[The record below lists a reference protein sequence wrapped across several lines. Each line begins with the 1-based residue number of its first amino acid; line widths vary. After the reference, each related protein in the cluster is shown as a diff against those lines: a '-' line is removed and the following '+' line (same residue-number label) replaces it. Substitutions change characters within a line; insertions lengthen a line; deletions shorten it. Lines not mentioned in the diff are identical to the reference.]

1 MGQTNL
7 KSPKLIICVI
17 IINMI
22 TSSEKRNE
30 KKVQRRHQRVW
41 SFLRI
46 VAPPFLRMKFG
57 YSCELAPDISEPY
70 LVLPNHNS
78 DLDPAFVGF
87 SFKKQMY
94 FVASEHVY
102 RRGFV
107 SKLLFWAFEPIAK
120 MKGASDTLTVMKA
133 IRKLRTGQNVCL
145 FPEGNRSFNGK
156 TGAIFEA
163 TGKLVKTSGAALVTY
178 KITGGYLSNPR
189 WGFGIRKGKMH
200 GSVVNVYSSS
210 ELKLMTPEE
219 ITNKIIS
226 DLDEDAYKRQS
237 FENIAYKGKN
247 LAYGFETAYCLCPI
261 CKNIN
266 VISSNKNSIYCSNC
280 GKLTDILPTGFFSE
294 GFQFKSASEWD
305 EWQESYFEMMIND
318 KRDRLICLFSDSNM
332 DVHIVKA
339 EHQQEDLGIGSIS
352 LFCDRIEISVGE
364 NLISL
369 PYDKISDMSIYGKNN
384 LVFTDS
390 EGCHYEIV
398 PCEKKSLKNM
408 RKYLS
413 IWKIKRSELT
423 K

>member
-1 MGQTNL
+1 
-7 KSPKLIICVI
+7 
-17 IINMI
+17 MI
-22 TSSEKRNE
+22 TSTEKKRDE
-30 KKVQRRHQRVW
+30 KKVQRHHQRVW
-41 SFLRI
+41 TFLRV

-57 YSCELAPDISEPY
+57 YSCEPAPEINEPY

-102 RRGFV
+102 RRGWI

-120 MKGASDTLTVMKA
+120 IKGSSDTLTVMKA
-133 IRKLRTGQNVCL
+133 IRKLRSGQNVCL

-156 TGAIFEA
+156 TGEIFGA

-200 GSVVNVYSSS
+200 GSIVNIYPS
-210 ELKLMTPEE
+210 EKLKTMTPDE
-219 ITNKIIS
+219 ITSCIVS
-226 DLDEDAYKRQS
+226 DLEENAYERQAS
-237 FENIAYKGKN
+237 ENIAYKGKN

-266 VISSNKNSIYCSNC
+266 VISSKKDSIYCSNC
-280 GKLTDILPTGFFSE
+280 GKLTDILPSGFFDD
-294 GFQFKSASEWD
+294 GFVFKSAEEWD
-305 EWQESYFEMMIND
+305 EWQESYFSALIHD
-318 KRDRLICLFSDSNM
+318 KRDRLNCLFSDSNM
-332 DVHIVKA
+332 AVHIVKA

-352 LFCDRIEISVGE
+352 LYNDRIEISVGE
-364 NLISL
+364 KLINL
-369 PYDKISDMSIYGKNN
+369 PFEKISDMSIYGKNN
-384 LVFTDS
+384 LVFTDA
-390 EGCHYEIV
+390 EGCHYEMV
-398 PCEKKSLKNM
+398 PNEKKSLKNM

-413 IWKIKRSELT
+413 IWKIKKANINNQE
-423 K
+423 